1 MATKYGAYCGK
12 VIKIDLTSKTWEE
25 YPVNDE
31 DRRLFLGGKIL
42 AARILND
49 FVTGPID
56 PFGEEN
62 VIVITSGPLNGTGCP
77 SSSRFNVSTISPLT
91 GILTSSNCGGGFA
104 IAMKRAGYDALII
117 TGKSENFVYLDVT
130 AKGVEFKDAEPLR
143 GMLTADTQAAI
154 GGRGSKLVIGP
165 AGENLVRY
173 ACAVSDDRA
182 AGRGGVGAVMGSK
195 NLKAVV
201 ATGLGTLEYY
211 DPDRLQEI
219 KKLWTKRLR
228 SHPLTGEQLPKLGT
242 AALLAPMNQKNI
254 LATRNFGA
262 GRYEHYDKVTGE
274 ELAEKFLIKNKG
286 CITCP
291 IQCARVVEVDGK
303 TVKGPEVEIMGLM
316 GANILN
322 DNLEQIIRW
331 NYEMDELGMDT
342 ISASGTI
349 AFAMELNEKG
359 MWDCGLE
366 FGKIDNISQILHEI
380 AFRSS
385 EVGDKLAN
393 GSRELMREFGGE
405 DFCIQ
410 VKGMELSA
418 YEPRG
423 AVGQGLGYSVS
434 NRGGCHLNAGY
445 EVVVEGLGLTINPYT
460 THGKAQIAIMFQN
473 LMEAVSADG
482 NCLFTTYAFF
492 PFFLFKKPN
501 SFLSRTVNKV
511 LPYLGPALAVV
522 NKYPHLMH
530 VNIFSMLPHPV
541 AIHAATGMKLTMGDL
556 MRIGARGF
564 NLERT
569 INQRLGISA
578 KDDKLPR
585 RLTDEEQIKGDKR
598 TKVPQ
603 AKLKKQFYRARG
615 WDKNGIV
622 KKSTLRY
629 YGLDKLDNIGLR
641 ALEVQGER
649 NLKPRVEKKDKD
661 KDKGNAKD
669 NAKDKAKDKGKE
681 NAANG

>member
-1 MATKYGAYCGK
+1 MTAARALKGGYMATKYGSYTGK
-12 VIKIDLTSKTWEE
+12 VIKIDLTTRTWAE

-49 FVTGPID
+49 FITKPID
-56 PFGEEN
+56 PLGEEN

-77 SSSRFNVSTISPLT
+77 SSSRFNVSAISPLT

-104 IAMKRAGYDALII
+104 VAMKRAGYDALII
-117 TGKSENFVYLDVT
+117 TGKSEEFVYLDVT
-130 AKGVEFKDAEPLR
+130 AKGVEFKDAEPFR
-143 GMLTADTQAAI
+143 GMLTADTQKAI

-165 AGENLVRY
+165 AGEHLVRY

-195 NLKAVV
+195 NLKAIV
-201 ATGLGTLEYY
+201 ATGSGMLEYY
-211 DPDRLQEI
+211 DADRLQEV
-219 KKLWTKRLR
+219 KRLWTKRLR
-228 SHPLTGEQLPKLGT
+228 NHPLTGEQLPKLGT
-242 AALLAPMNQKNI
+242 AALLAPMHHKNI
-254 LATRNFGA
+254 LATRNFAA

-274 ELAEKFLIKNKG
+274 ELAEKHLVRNRG
-286 CITCP
+286 CISCP

-303 TVKGPEVEIMGLM
+303 IVKGPEVEIMGLM

-322 DNLEQIIRW
+322 DDLEKIIRW

-359 MWDCGLE
+359 MWNCGLE
-366 FGKIDNISQILHEI
+366 FGKKDNISEILHEI
-380 AFRSS
+380 AFRST

-445 EVVVEGLGLTINPYT
+445 EVVVEGLGLTVNPYT
-460 THGKAQIAIMFQN
+460 THGKAQIAVMFQN

-501 SFLSRTVNKV
+501 SILSRMVNKV
-511 LPYLGPALAVV
+511 LPYLGPVLAIA
-522 NKYPHLMH
+522 NRYPHLLH

-541 AIHAATGMKLTMGDL
+541 AIHAATGIKLTMGDL

-564 NLERT
+564 NLERM
-569 INQRLGISA
+569 INQRLGIGA

-585 RLTDEEQIKGDKR
+585 RLTDEEQIKGDPR

-603 AKLKKQFYRARG
+603 AKLKMQFYKARG

-622 KKSTLRY
+622 KRHTIHY
-629 YGLDKLDNIGLR
+629 YGLDKLDNIGER
-641 ALEVQGER
+641 PVEAQGER
-649 NLKPRVEKKDKD
+649 VLKPRKGKKKS
-661 KDKGNAKD
+661 A
-669 NAKDKAKDKGKE
+669 KGKE
-681 NAANG
+681 SAANG